1 MRTARCTGLLALPQ
15 PLAQEGGRRAVAELD
30 DLGDRLGAVGG
41 DVGDHRGH
49 RHLERPAERLDHGAA
64 AGAALDQAGIL
75 QARHGAAHGDARD
88 AEQLGELFLGRQ
100 QLAGGIAAGGDA
112 VGQHQVDLVMQRR
125 AEVAVDGDAGHA
137 ADSAMQAPVDRQ
149 QDRVGADGEQRDQH
163 GDGEDGLHVV
173 EVDRRHQQE
182 AQAAL
187 RGEQL
192 AQHRAEQGEREADA
206 QAGEDLGRVAGIR
219 MCQRRLRR
227 REPHRA
233 AGAQVGAVDVAHRVH
248 GEQHHRDD
256 AVQRAERDLGRHAE
270 PEQQQDHRIERDL
283 GQRVERRPGSARRP
297 RPRACGRPAARR
309 CRRRRSRRS
318 PAPAGRRGRSR

>member
-1 MRTARCTGLLALPQ
+1 MARRTVMRETLNSLVELL
-15 PLAQEGGRRAVAELD
+15 
-30 DLGDRLGAVGG
+30 
-41 DVGDHRGH
+41 
-49 RHLERPAERLDHGAA
+49 
-64 AGAALDQAGIL
+64 
-75 QARHGAAHGDARD
+75 
-88 AEQLGELFLGRQ
+88 LGRQ
-100 QLAGGIAAGGDA
+100 QLAGGVAALGDA

-137 ADSAMQAPVDRQ
+137 VDSAMQAPVDRQ
-149 QDRVGADGEQRDQH
+149 QDRVGDDGEQRDQH

-182 AQAAL
+182 AEPAL

-206 QAGEDLGRVAGIR
+206 QAGEDLRQGGGDQDVPG
-219 MCQRRLRR
+219 RLRR

-233 AGAQVGAVDVAHRVH
+233 AGAQVGAVDVAHGVH

-283 GQRVERRPGSARRP
+283 GQRVEPDQDRLGDLARQSMAAQQHADADAAEPGDRQRLQ
-297 RPRACGRPAARR
+297 R
-309 CRRRRSRRS
+309 
-318 PAPAGRRGRSR
+318 RRGRSRRDAAGSASAPIISQRCSSVGSGAVSAVSPAH